1 MPSQQRCPPP
11 NTPPTRSVLSGK
23 EFQVESTKARL
34 RKTLRMFHPESY
46 CTLKPALARTKY
58 PKYRVTRINPA
69 KRSPYK
75 QSATSTLHLSLGPHN
90 HGSGVLGAFSFL
102 LLFAVCT
109 TYVIP
114 SSHSLYQ
121 FCMQILSHIHS
132 SQYRPL
138 SPLIH
143 GDVVHVRS
151 ISILAFLSSQY
162 E

>member
-1 MPSQQRCPPP
+1 MSSQQRCPPP
-11 NTPPTRSVLSGK
+11 NTPPTRSELSGK

-34 RKTLRMFHPESY
+34 RETLCMFHPEPY
-46 CTLKPALARTKY
+46 CTLNSALAHTKY
-58 PKYRVTRINPA
+58 PNYRVTRINPA

-75 QSATSTLHLSLGPHN
+75 QSATSTLNLSLGPRN
-90 HGSGVLGAFSFL
+90 YGGVLGAFSFL

-114 SSHSLYQ
+114 SSQSLYR

-132 SQYRPL
+132 SRYFPL

-143 GDVVHVRS
+143 DNVMHVRS

-162 E
+162 